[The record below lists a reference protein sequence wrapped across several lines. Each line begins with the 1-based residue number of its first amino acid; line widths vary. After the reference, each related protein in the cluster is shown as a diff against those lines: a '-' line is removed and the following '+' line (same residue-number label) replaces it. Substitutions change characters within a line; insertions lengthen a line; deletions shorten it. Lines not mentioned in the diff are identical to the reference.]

1 MRPRQVRT
9 NANILRLLFVI
20 VALLMIACNAST
32 PAIQSPSVTP
42 RVDGLTEQEATTLA
56 SLTKVDDHPL
66 YTMRYIGAYVTRQSL
81 LPPLLETG
89 AGWGGGTLWACALFA
104 ALGDA
109 NNMFYGRNFD
119 WEHSPAVLLF
129 TEPPNGYASVS
140 MVDIAYLGFTGNRAN
155 SLTDLPLAERRALLR
170 APSLPFDGM
179 NARGL
184 AIGMAAV
191 PDGQMKNDPSRSTID
206 SLMVIRK
213 ILDSAAT
220 LDEAVAIFRQYNI
233 NWDGGPPL
241 HYLVADQ
248 TGRAVLIEFYLG
260 AMRIIPNETQSH
272 QATNFLQSSVS
283 NPTGQ
288 CWRRD
293 TIAQRLG
300 QTSGRTNPR
309 DAMQLLRDVSQ
320 NNTQWSIVYGMN
332 QGEIRV
338 TMGRRYD
345 RVHSF
350 ELRLTSK

>member
-1 MRPRQVRT
+1 MRHRQVRT

-42 RVDGLTEQEATTLA
+42 RADGLTKQETTTLA

-66 YTMRYIGAYVTRQSL
+66 YTMRYIGAYDTRQSL

-89 AGWGGGTLWACALFA
+89 EGWGGGTPWACSLFA

-119 WEHSPAVLLF
+119 WEHSPAGLLF
-129 TEPPNGYASVS
+129 TGPPNGYASVS
-140 MVDIAYLGFTGNRAN
+140 MVDIACLGFTGNRAN
-155 SLTDLPLAERRALLR
+155 SLTDLPLAEHRALLR

-184 AIGMAAV
+184 AIGLAAV
-191 PDGQMKNDPSRSTID
+191 PNRQMKNDPSRPTID
-206 SLMVIRK
+206 SLMMIRK

-220 LDEAVAIFRQYNI
+220 LDEAIAIFRQYNTS
-233 NWDGGPPL
+233 WGGGPPL

-248 TGRAVLIEFYLG
+248 TGRAVLTEFYQG

-272 QATNFLQSSVS
+272 SS
-283 NPTGQ
+283 
-288 CWRRD
+288 D
-293 TIAQRLG
+293 
-300 QTSGRTNPR
+300 
-309 DAMQLLRDVSQ
+309 
-320 NNTQWSIVYGMN
+320 
-332 QGEIRV
+332 
-338 TMGRRYD
+338 
-345 RVHSF
+345 
-350 ELRLTSK
+350 